1 MEENENLWNLTIL
14 SGILDDFLSF
24 SSVLDQVDMPTFK
37 NIEILKQEWVLLHK
51 KPLRENNQLDLKIS
65 SNQAF
70 WTRFNKKEKNTA
82 T

>member
-1 MEENENLWNLTIL
+1 MEENENIWNLTIL

-70 WTRFNKKEKNTA
+70 
-82 T
+82 

>member
-14 SGILDDFLSF
+14 SGILDFFLSF
-24 SSVLDQVDMPTFK
+24 SCVLDQVDMPTFK